1 MILFIKELLSNLF
14 LYTPSIYANLISIKK
29 NFNYEKYFYL
39 KHINHGDIVFFIG
52 ANIGYFSK
60 ISSILCGRTGCVY
73 CFEPIYEN
81 FLKLKNTLKN
91 SKNVKLY
98 NFAVGDENCIK
109 HISYDPNDCEKSSF
123 ISNFCKKPVLVQRLD
138 DFVEL
143 LEPKKI
149 NLIKCDV
156 EGFELHALLG
166 MKKTLIKYKPVISLE
181 ISVDMEQR
189 LIIYDFLKS
198 AGYKSFHKIELN
210 FPKYNPHT
218 LVDSSDNYFYLYASY

>member
-1 MILFIKELLSNLF
+1 MILFIKYILSNL
-14 LYTPSIYANLISIKK
+14 LLHKPHIYAKVISLKK
-29 NFNYEKYFYL
+29 HFNYEKYFYL
-39 KHINHGDIVFFIG
+39 KHINHGDVVFDIG

-60 ISSILCGRTGCVY
+60 IYSKLCGRTGCVY

-81 FLKLKNTLKN
+81 FLVLKNTLKN
-91 SKNVKLY
+91 SKNVRLY
-98 NFAVGDENCIK
+98 NFAVGNENCIK
-109 HISYDPNDCEKSSF
+109 HMSYDPNDCEKSSF
-123 ISNFCKKPVLVQRLD
+123 ISSFCNKTVLVQKLD

-149 NLIKCDV
+149 DLIKCDV
-156 EGFELHALLG
+156 EGFELQALLG
-166 MKKTLIKYKPVISLE
+166 MKKTLIKYKPIISLE
-181 ISVDMEQR
+181 ISVNMEQR

-218 LVDSSDNYFYLYASY
+218 LGDSSDNYFYLYASY